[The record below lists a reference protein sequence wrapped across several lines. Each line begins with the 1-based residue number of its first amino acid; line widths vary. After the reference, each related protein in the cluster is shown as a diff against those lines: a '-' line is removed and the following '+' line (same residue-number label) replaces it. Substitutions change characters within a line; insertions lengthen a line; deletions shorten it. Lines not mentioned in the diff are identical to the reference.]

1 MVMFICHLSTLGAQT
16 HILHAT
22 SFHRVMF
29 AGNPRICGSL
39 SFEKIRHALDDEG
52 IMSRLRD
59 SWLNP
64 QKQLSLQQPNAQWN
78 DEMVYDEWIITH
90 LSSDEMTGI
99 RQEVDVLVSLGILN
113 VTTNG
118 KIVLADKWV
127 DRVPHMILNEMKDYW
142 GSELDV
148 HNLFC
153 IHDRIK
159 LPLERKL
166 ASSEDD
172 DEEEEYQMRKQI
184 FTENYQN
191 WVNERSGVGIFNIE
205 A

>member
-29 AGNPRICGSL
+29 AGNPRMPGSF
-39 SFEKIRHALDDEG
+39 SFEKIRHVLGYEG

-64 QKQLSLQQPNAQWN
+64 KQKQLSLQQPN
-78 DEMVYDEWIITH
+78 DEIVNDEWIITH

-113 VTTNG
+113 VPTNG

>member
-1 MVMFICHLSTLGAQT
+1 
-16 HILHAT
+16 
-22 SFHRVMF
+22 MF
-29 AGNPRICGSL
+29 AGNPRIPQSL
-39 SFEKIRHALDDEG
+39 SFEKVRHVLSDDG
-52 IMSRLRD
+52 LMSRLRD

-64 QKQLSLQQPNAQWN
+64 KQKQLSIQQP
-78 DEMVYDEWIITH
+78 EMVNDEWIITL
-90 LSSDEMTGI
+90 LSSDEVTGI
-99 RQEVDVLVSLGILN
+99 RQEVDVLISLGILT

-118 KIVLADKWV
+118 KIVLADEWEEQ
-127 DRVPHMILNEMKDYW
+127 VPHMIINEMKEYW

-159 LPLERKL
+159 LSLERKL

-172 DEEEEYQMRKQI
+172 DYDEEEEYQMRKQI
-184 FTENYQN
+184 FTHNYQN